1 MLTLTDY
8 LVLAAIL
15 FSIGLAGVLTRR
27 NAIIVLAGVEMMLN
41 AGNINL
47 VACAHFLTPLSMAG
61 QVFALFAIAIAGA
74 EAAVGLALVIA
85 VYRHFRS
92 VSVDEIAGLQG

>member
-1 MLTLTDY
+1 MLTLNDY
-8 LVLAAIL
+8 LTLAAIL
-15 FSIGLAGVLTRR
+15 FCIGLAGVLTRR

-41 AGNINL
+41 AANINL
-47 VACAHFLTPLSMAG
+47 VACSYFLTPPSITG

-92 VSVDEIAGLQG
+92 VSVDEVTELKG